1 MESGAIP
8 DSSITASSYMLE
20 SGWDR
25 IPQYS
30 RLHSDRFWASAG
42 SDSKPWIQ
50 TDLGSGHMVTGLQT
64 AGNNDTICWGY
75 WVEQITVKIG
85 MNEEDLVFIESTNG
99 QPKVSVLGHLFVLW
113 CNELPL
119 VL

>member
-8 DSSITASSYMLE
+8 DSSIAASSFLPE
-20 SGWDR
+20 SGWNR

-42 SDSKPWIQ
+42 SDPQPWIQ

-64 AGNNDTICWGY
+64 AGNNETGPWGY
-75 WVEQITVKIG
+75 WVEQIKVKVG
-85 MNEEDLVFIESTNG
+85 MNEEDLLFIESTDG
-99 QPKVSVLGHLFVLW
+99 QPKVIA
-113 CNELPL
+113 
-119 VL
+119 